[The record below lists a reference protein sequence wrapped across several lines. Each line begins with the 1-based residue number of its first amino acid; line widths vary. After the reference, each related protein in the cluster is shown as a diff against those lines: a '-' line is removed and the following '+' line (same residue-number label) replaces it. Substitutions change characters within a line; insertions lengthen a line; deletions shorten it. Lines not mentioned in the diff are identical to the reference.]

1 MTAILDPLDMRLVT
15 DPHGM
20 PLLTRMNRQI
30 FNVLSRFRVQ
40 SDEVATWRR
49 ENNIPEP
56 DPSLPGLIETPAGT
70 LTDLCSKPQVV
81 LSLLG
86 DNEQEPSVPHDTV
99 YGNHC
104 VPRDVADRML
114 RELCLF
120 TGVPHWKAELI
131 YEGVRIGGGSHW
143 DPEPAANDSAVP
155 VAA

>member
-20 PLLTRMNRQI
+20 PLLTRSGRQI
-30 FNVLSRFRVQ
+30 FNVLSRFSIQ

-49 ENNIPEP
+49 AQGIPEL
-56 DPSLPGLIETPAGT
+56 DPEHPGLIETPAGT
-70 LTDLCSKPQVV
+70 WTDLCSLPQEV
-81 LSLLG
+81 LSLFG
-86 DNEQEPSVPHDTV
+86 EIAQEPSVPHDQV
-99 YGNHC
+99 YTDHS

-120 TGVPHWKAELI
+120 TGVPAWKADLI

-143 DPEPAANDSAVP
+143 APAPAVPAAQ
-155 VAA
+155 AA